1 MKFQSDLP
9 IKNIIQKL
17 AQMAIIIKVG
27 RLRYDKM
34 IQLMCLLECEF
45 IKFLDPNVIYVCKS
59 FALRWGATKGTRHW
73 IENFFSLFPN
83 PKRPK
88 SCRKVVYVFKVDSTT
103 IQYSLLC
110 TSKFKY
116 YAKKNSL
123 SGSLLYEWIPLI
135 LQTVGLLL
143 LHSKLT

>member
-34 IQLMCLLECEF
+34 IQLMCLLKCEF
-45 IKFLDPNVIYVCKS
+45 IKVLDPNVIYVCKS

-73 IENFFSLFPN
+73 IENFFSLFPTSQILSEGGLCFQS
-83 PKRPK
+83 RFYHY
-88 SCRKVVYVFKVDSTT
+88 SVFTTMYFKVQ
-103 IQYSLLC
+103 ILC
-110 TSKFKY
+110 
-116 YAKKNSL
+116 KKNSL

-143 LHSKLT
+143 LHSKLS